1 MVQINQNR
9 GHIIVESVNV
19 SCLITSI
26 PNQLIIMAMEQIS
39 IIFANTA
46 LNPWDQSVISI
57 LEPSFNMALYVDL
70 WGFPRFYHFLFV
82 AIIKLFCTVRPR
94 FTLSLCPWKT

>member
-9 GHIIVESVNV
+9 GHIILESVNV

-39 IIFANTA
+39 II
-46 LNPWDQSVISI
+46 
-57 LEPSFNMALYVDL
+57 YVSKSQYI
-70 WGFPRFYHFLFV
+70 FQFEF
-82 AIIKLFCTVRPR
+82 
-94 FTLSLCPWKT
+94 

>member
-57 LEPSFNMALYVDL
+57 LEPSFNMALFQYF
-70 WGFPRFYHFLFV
+70 WRF
-82 AIIKLFCTVRPR
+82 AQICKDMTAKLF
-94 FTLSLCPWKT
+94 LLLLHA